1 MGISVTALRNKLV
14 GGGARPSLFYA
25 KIKLPTTGQL
35 TNVRTNI
42 GISDDNY
49 ASFFIKT
56 AQIPESTIASVPINF
71 LGREFKV
78 PSIDRTFADW
88 TVTVINDEDYK
99 IRHLFE
105 AWIEYMAPGK
115 AIFESATGFGA
126 TPEIFGDMEVHQL
139 DKKGSVINDTSKY
152 YGSYFFKDAFP
163 INVSAID
170 LSWDTKDTIEEFSVT
185 FAYQYWEKASGSTVP
200 TSGTGSST
208 NTIGA
213 DNPFGGNL
221 KGWAPSETGSFEGF
235 GGSVG

>member
-1 MGISVTALRNKLV
+1 MGISVTALRNKLA

-25 KIKLPTTGQL
+25 KIKLPTNGELTG
-35 TNVRTNI
+35 VRNSL

-88 TVTVINDEDYK
+88 TVTVINDENYK

-115 AIFESATGFGA
+115 AIFESATGFGDN
-126 TPEIFGDMEVHQL
+126 PQIFGDMEVHQL
-139 DKKGSVINDTSKY
+139 DKKGNVIVDIARYN
-152 YGSYFFKDAFP
+152 GSYFFKDAFP

-185 FAYQYWEKASGSTVP
+185 FAYQYWEKASGTTVP
-200 TSGTGSST
+200 TTSGSASA
-208 NTIGA
+208 IGA
-213 DNPFGGNL
+213 DNPFNDPAEQTS
-221 KGWAPSETGSFEGF
+221 GWVIPSSGAFTG
-235 GGSVG
+235 

>member
-25 KIKLPTTGQL
+25 KIKLPTNGELTG
-35 TNVRTNI
+35 VRNSLS
-42 GISDDNY
+42 ISDDNY

-185 FAYQYWEKASGSTVP
+185 FAYQYWEKASGTTVP
-200 TSGTGSST
+200 TTTSSSS
-208 NTIGA
+208 TIGA
-213 DNPFGGNL
+213 DNPF
-221 KGWAPSETGSFEGF
+221 KASDVEQTSGWVIPSSGAFTG
-235 GGSVG
+235 

>member
-25 KIKLPTTGQL
+25 KIKLPTNGQL
-35 TNVRTNI
+35 TGLRDSL

-88 TVTVINDEDYK
+88 TVTVINDENYK

-139 DKKGSVINDTSKY
+139 DKKGNVIVDTTKY

-185 FAYQYWEKASGSTVP
+185 FAYQYWEKSSGSTVP
-200 TSGTGSST
+200 TTSSST
-208 NTIGA
+208 SEIGA
-213 DNPFGGNL
+213 DNPF
-221 KGWAPSETGSFEGF
+221 KASDVQKTTGW
-235 GGSVG
+235 VGTYGTD

>member
-1 MGISVTALRNKLV
+1 MGISVTALRNKLA

-25 KIKLPTTGQL
+25 KIKLPTNGQL
-35 TNVRTNI
+35 TGVRESL

-139 DKKGSVINDTSKY
+139 DKKGNVINDNKTKY

-185 FAYQYWEKASGSTVP
+185 FAYQYWEKSSGSTVP
-200 TSGTGSST
+200 TTSSST
-208 NTIGA
+208 SEIGA
-213 DNPFGGNL
+213 DNPF
-221 KGWAPSETGSFEGF
+221 KASDVEQTSGWVIPSSGAFTG
-235 GGSVG
+235 

>member
-126 TPEIFGDMEVHQL
+126 TPQIFGDMEVHQL
-139 DKKGSVINDTSKY
+139 DKKGNVINDNKTKY

-185 FAYQYWEKASGSTVP
+185 FAYQYWEKASGTTVP
-200 TSGTGSST
+200 TTTSSSS
-208 NTIGA
+208 TIGA
-213 DNPFGGNL
+213 DNPF
-221 KGWAPSETGSFEGF
+221 KASDVEQTSGWVIPSSGAFTG
-235 GGSVG
+235 

>member
-1 MGISVTALRNKLV
+1 MGISVTALRNKLA

-25 KIKLPTTGQL
+25 KIKLPTNGEL
-35 TNVRTNI
+35 TNVRDSL

-71 LGREFKV
+71 LGREFKI

-88 TVTVINDEDYK
+88 TVTVINDENYR

-115 AIFESATGFGA
+115 AIFESATGFGDN
-126 TPEIFGDMEVHQL
+126 PQIFGDMEVHQL
-139 DKKGSVINDTSKY
+139 DKKGNVIVDIARYN
-152 YGSYFFKDAFP
+152 GSYFFKDAFP

-185 FAYQYWEKASGSTVP
+185 FAYQYWEKASGTTVP
-200 TSGTGSST
+200 TTSSSAS
-208 NTIGA
+208 TIGE
-213 DNPFGGNL
+213 DNPF
-221 KGWAPSETGSFEGF
+221 KDPVEQTSGWVIPSSGAFTG
-235 GGSVG
+235 

>member
-1 MGISVTALRNKLV
+1 MGISVTALRNKLA

-25 KIKLPTTGQL
+25 KIKLPTNGQL
-35 TNVRTNI
+35 TGVRDSL

-88 TVTVINDEDYK
+88 TVTVINDENYK

-139 DKKGSVINDTSKY
+139 DKKGNVIVDTTKY

-185 FAYQYWEKASGSTVP
+185 FAYQYWEKASGTVVP
-200 TSGTGSST
+200 TTSSSAS
-208 NTIGA
+208 TIGA
-213 DNPFGGNL
+213 DNPFKANDVEQTS
-221 KGWAPSETGSFEGF
+221 GWVIPSSGAFTG
-235 GGSVG
+235 